1 MMIETFVNQIMVTV
15 AFSVFI
21 IGTYFLLKPEGKK

>member
-1 MMIETFVNQIMVTV
+1 MVETFINQIMVAV

-21 IGTYFLLKPEGKK
+21 IGTYILLKPEGKE